1 MDRDPQEVEVFGTEV
16 QWSQV
21 TDRPTLIETPAG
33 KLALLKRG
41 DEVVAIDA
49 WCPHLDGPLWEGT
62 TSQEEIACPWHRWRY
77 SLRTGQC
84 TWAPRGDME
93 EAAETEIRILG
104 VLKAPN
110 GRCAVEIPVES

>member
-1 MDRDPQEVEVFGTEV
+1 MERDPKEVEVFETEV
-16 QWSQV
+16 LWSEV
-21 TDRPTLIETPAG
+21 TERPILVETPLG
-33 KLALLKRG
+33 KLALVRRG

-62 TSQEEIACPWHRWRY
+62 TSQDEIACPWHRWRY

-93 EAAETEIRILG
+93 EAAETEIRILR
-104 VLKAPN
+104 VLEHPS
-110 GRCAVEIPVES
+110 GRCAVEIPVEP